1 MRLSTVE
8 ARTPLVP
15 FMTSVAGRL
24 HRPCRGWWRRQRVRQ
39 SASRGAAHAAAI
51 RVDGGGADSRSLDGD
66 GDGDSGWAMAM
77 AMTIAAGRWR
87 RGDGDGGDG
96 GDGRGGDGGC
106 GNDRAVRVGEEQD
119 QHADAAEVRGQER
132 LPCSSAGTHL
142 VTRKVVQVALTK
154 GAARTVRCTHCS
166 RLSARQRRC
175 WAVGHAPMRRLACC
189 ACRLKRQHGADGLKG
204 GWVAKRAVARL
215 QATALGHGGVPAV
228 AVCTRR
234 RPWLRAEVK
243 A

>member
-1 MRLSTVE
+1 MGVVRRDEMVVAATVVAMVVAMGVRVTE
-8 ARTPLVP
+8 ALPTP
-15 FMTSVAGRL
+15 
-24 HRPCRGWWRRQRVRQ
+24 
-39 SASRGAAHAAAI
+39 AAI
-51 RVDGGGADSRSLDGD
+51 RGVEELPTPPPSEWMVVEQTAGLL
-66 GDGDSGWAMAM
+66 MAM

-175 WAVGHAPMRRLACC
+175 WAVGAAMRRLALL
-189 ACRLKRQHGADGLKG
+189 RLPLEA
-204 GWVAKRAVARL
+204 
-215 QATALGHGGVPAV
+215 PA
-228 AVCTRR
+228 RR
-234 RPWLRAEVK
+234 RWTERRMGCEARGCEVAGHRARPRRCAGSGGMHTAAAWLRADGEVK